1 MFYKIKTVLMN
12 IKKIALF
19 ASGSGTNALNIM
31 RFFSIN
37 TYVEID
43 SLFTNNPNAGVV
55 AHAQAFNVP
64 IVTFSKDDLYKQH
77 KVLNELKD
85 RHIDLI
91 VLAGFLW
98 LLPQNI
104 VSCFKVINIHPALLP
119 RYGGKGMYGLK
130 VHEAV
135 IQNHEKESGITIHMV
150 DEVYDS
156 GAVLL
161 QKSIAV
167 LPTDTPESLQQ
178 RIHELEY
185 QYYPEVIAQLL
196 ME

>member
-1 MFYKIKTVLMN
+1 MN